1 MMKSSIQP
9 YTPEIRFRDIDAM
22 GHVNNAVFL
31 SYFEQARIHFFRQL
45 VGERWDWRS
54 KGILVARNEI
64 NYRSPVQLH
73 DVIAVHIGVSHIGN
87 KSFTLNYQVLRGEEL
102 CADALSVLV
111 YFNHVEGISMP
122 LPDQW
127 REALAPL
134 QQNLS

>member
-1 MMKSSIQP
+1 MTKPTILP
-9 YTPEIRFRDIDAM
+9 YCPEIRFRDIDAM

-64 NYRSPVQLH
+64 NYRLPVHLH
-73 DVIAVHIGVSHIGN
+73 HRIEIHVGVEHIGN
-87 KSFTLNYQVLRGEEL
+87 KSFTLNYEVRCEEHV

-111 YFNHVEGISMP
+111 YYNHSEGHSMN
-122 LPDQW
+122 LPEEW
-127 REALAPL
+127 VARLNELLP
-134 QQNLS
+134 S

>member
-1 MMKSSIQP
+1 MKPTIQP
-9 YTPEIRFRDIDAM
+9 YCPEIRFRDIDAM

-64 NYRSPVQLH
+64 NYRKPVHLH
-73 DVIAVHIGVSHIGN
+73 DAIHIHVGVEHIGN
-87 KSFTLNYQVLRGEEL
+87 KSFTLNYAVKCADEL

-111 YFNHVEGISMP
+111 YYNHSEGHSMV
-122 LPDQW
+122 LPEEW
-127 REALAPL
+127 VSR
-134 QQNLS
+134 LSSLKQT